1 MLHILSLLNNTLK
14 ASFLWRSLVFLSL
27 VIYLAPLVI
36 YGESINMLVY
46 DNLDSNVVW
55 YKILIK
61 SGMVFA
67 SNDAI
72 IPNMMNGLPRLSY
85 GSEFNIILWFYY
97 FFEPITA
104 YTLNIVIMQT
114 TAFFSMFVF
123 ANRYLVSSR
132 LRFREVI
139 VYSLS
144 LMFALLPFWPSG
156 GLTIPALPLV
166 TFVLLNIY
174 NKRDHWYDWIILTL
188 LPIYS
193 SFVLLYIFYIGFVG
207 LIFVGASLYK
217 KEIKWK
223 FVGALVL
230 FTLMYLLVSYRLVEA
245 TFFNNGFVSHRTEFN
260 VFFTESFLDATRR
273 FYLFFLNGHETH
285 LRNLQMPFLLPT
297 IIFSG
302 VLLLFRRRLT
312 SKESLVIMGL
322 FFFSL
327 WTGVWEDMLGSI
339 YSIPVLIVLSISY
352 MVVTKKLEPLMLAM
366 LGYIFI
372 SAIYGYVFFEGFSWI
387 VDLFPIFKSL
397 SLARASFVQPLILF
411 VMLGLAL
418 QIIFRKLHFQVVFM
432 VILLSLQLYVA
443 YYSNWH
449 RVEQVK
455 GFASFEDYYA
465 TKQFDALKEDLKDE
479 ELDNLRF
486 VSFGMEPAVALYNG
500 LQTIDGYS
508 TNYPLEYK
516 HKFNRVN
523 YVNSNDIFS
532 IKEENPSQKWG
543 SKLYIM
549 SINSS
554 LEKYKKD
561 LSISFL
567 GFDEFILKELG
578 TDYLLSSYW
587 LNYPEKRNLTFI
599 KQYKG
604 SVVGWNI
611 YLYQVNY
618 NK

>member
-1 MLHILSLLNNTLK
+1 MMKVSFYKINNHLLS
-14 ASFLWRSLVFLSL
+14 SQYIWIVFAITICI
-27 VIYLAPLVI
+27 IYLIPLI
-36 YGESINMLVY
+36 IHGENTTMLIY
-46 DNLDSNVVW
+46 DNLDSNVIW
-55 YKILIK
+55 YKILAE
-61 SGMVFA
+61 SGMIFA

-85 GSEFNIILWFYY
+85 GSEFDVILWFYY
-97 FFEPITA
+97 FLEPINA
-104 YTLNIVIMQT
+104 YTLNIVIMHI

-123 ANRYLVSSR
+123 ANRYLVSFH

-174 NKRDHWYDWIILTL
+174 NKRDRWYDWVVLIL
-188 LPIYS
+188 LPFYS
-193 SFVLLYIFYIGFVG
+193 SFVLLYMFYIGFVG
-207 LIFVGASLYK
+207 LIFISVTLYK
-217 KEIKWK
+217 KEINWK
-223 FVGALVL
+223 FVGALWL

-260 VFFTESFLDATRR
+260 VFFTEPFLDATRR

-285 LRNLQMPFLLPT
+285 LRNIQMPFLLPT

-302 VLLLFRRRLT
+302 VLLLFKRRLT
-312 SKESLVIMGL
+312 LKESLVVMGL

-327 WTGVWEDMLGSI
+327 WTGIWEDMLGSL
-339 YSIPVLIVLSISY
+339 YGIPILITLSVSY
-352 MVVTKKLEPLMLAM
+352 MVVTKRLESLMLAM

-372 SAIYGYVFFEGFSWI
+372 SAIYGYTFYEGFSWI

-418 QIIFRKLHFQVVFM
+418 QIIFQKLYFQVVFM

-449 RVEQVK
+449 RTEQVK

-465 TKQFDALKEDLKDE
+465 VKQFDALKEDLKSEDIT
-479 ELDNLRF
+479 NLKF
-486 VSFGMEPAVALYNG
+486 ISFGMEPAVALYNG
-500 LQTIDGYS
+500 LHTIDGYS

-516 HKFNRVN
+516 HKFNRIN
-523 YVNSNDIFS
+523 EVNSNDIFA
-532 IKEENPSQKWG
+532 IKEERPSQKWG

-549 SINSS
+549 SINSA
-554 LEKYKKD
+554 LAEYQKG
-561 LSISFL
+561 LSINFL
-567 GFDEFILKELG
+567 GFDDFVLKELN
-578 TDYLLSSYW
+578 TDYFLSSYW

-604 SVVGWNI
+604 GVNGWDI
-611 YLYQVNY
+611 YLYRVN
-618 NK
+618 